1 MRLLTEHD
9 DEAGRFAAD
18 LESALLAQALAETAA
33 LGPER
38 TKALLRCWLAGA
50 FNASAQHI
58 GEAGL
63 KGTLNWEPE
72 RDGHRLIWYTPAGLA
87 CPLARIYPQENGT
100 WAALIVAGVKDDLLE
115 AMLSAEWGIARLT
128 AA

>member
-1 MRLLTEHD
+1 MRLLTDHD
-9 DEAGRFAAD
+9 DEVGRYAAD
-18 LESALLAQALAETAA
+18 LESALLAQALAETGA

-38 TKALLRCWLAGA
+38 TKALLRRWLAGA

-58 GEAGL
+58 GEAGF
-63 KGTLNWEPE
+63 KGTLSWEPE
-72 RDGHRLIWYTPAGLA
+72 RDSHRLIWYTPSGLA